1 MRWPTNSEFFLGM
14 GMAIFLSIITTP
26 FIPENSKNE
35 NVFFLM
41 LALLAAG
48 VLIVMKMK
56 DAQHKRNAFD
66 PCQVSFENEFAKI
79 LCPSAPGCAGV
90 LFLFPP
96 KEESIVF
103 QCPVCRQRIAVHCNS
118 KGEIAAYGAK
128 ESEPI
133 R

>member
-1 MRWPTNSEFFLGM
+1 MPTNSEFHLGM
-14 GMAIFLSIITTP
+14 G
-26 FIPENSKNE
+26 
-35 NVFFLM
+35 
-41 LALLAAG
+41 LALLLALIMVAFVPENTNGGSFFLLILAALVVG
-48 VLIVMKMK
+48 VLGAMKMK

-79 LCPSAPGCAGV
+79 LCPSAPKCAGE

-96 KEESIVF
+96 KEEGVVF

-118 KGEIAAYGAK
+118 KGEIAAYGSK